1 MIQELKIKNFLSFK
15 EEATLNFEAT
25 KDTTFE
31 DYQVVEVAPGTRLLR
46 FALIYGANASGKSN
60 LLYALDYLH
69 RFLFAVKD
77 DIDKLTESV
86 PFLLDTETPQQ
97 PSEIDLKFFVGERKY
112 WYVLR
117 LTQRRVLSEKLYYYK
132 SVQPTMLFSR
142 EFEDGQSV
150 ISFNPAAVKVSPNV
164 LEQITIRCLPNMSF
178 FAARNQVN
186 CTLSFI
192 DDARDWMKNSLMPK
206 R

>member
-15 EEATLNFEAT
+15 EEAILNFEAT

-60 LLYALDYLH
+60 LLYVIDYLH

-142 EFEDGQSV
+142 EYLHSEDH
-150 ISFNPAAVKVSPNV
+150 
-164 LEQITIRCLPNMSF
+164 
-178 FAARNQVN
+178 
-186 CTLSFI
+186 
-192 DDARDWMKNSLMPK
+192 
-206 R
+206 

>member
-1 MIQELKIKNFLSFK
+1 MYLCTQIVFLKCTDMIQELKIKNFLSFKEEATLNFLSFK

-60 LLYALDYLH
+60 LLYVIDYLH

-97 PSEIDLKFFVGERKY
+97 PSEIY
-112 WYVLR
+112 
-117 LTQRRVLSEKLYYYK
+117 
-132 SVQPTMLFSR
+132 
-142 EFEDGQSV
+142 
-150 ISFNPAAVKVSPNV
+150 
-164 LEQITIRCLPNMSF
+164 
-178 FAARNQVN
+178 
-186 CTLSFI
+186 
-192 DDARDWMKNSLMPK
+192 
-206 R
+206 